1 MVACEVRAGSKPVT
15 TGNGSGLRNNNRFMI
30 CAWHGPFKSSNSSP
44 VSGGQQNLG
53 LCERYCALCLPRV
66 YGCICGAQIPIFGTS
81 PESTDTLFWN
91 PAYLTI
97 AGLAGK

>member
-44 VSGGQQNLG
+44 VGRSTKFGAMRKI
-53 LCERYCALCLPRV
+53 LCTLPATRLRV
-66 YGCICGAQIPIFGTS
+66 HLRRANPH
-81 PESTDTLFWN
+81 FWD
-91 PAYLTI
+91 
-97 AGLAGK
+97 KS